1 MEGRGRDRQAEK
13 EMETERHKQTHID
26 QLIKE
31 WAEASEW
38 SELQFKGKVEINQVQ
53 NLGRSHSMQRV
64 KNVKGCKTWRVAWL
78 IICQVLLRVQRP
90 PKCQVEEDDPRRAAG
105 ESVLLTGHSPIV

>member
-26 QLIKE
+26 QLTKE

-38 SELQFKGKVEINQVQ
+38 SELQFKGRVEINQVQ

-64 KNVKGCKTWRVAWL
+64 KNVKGCKTWSSLADNL
-78 IICQVLLRVQRP
+78 SGSF
-90 PKCQVEEDDPRRAAG
+90 KSSAATEVPSG
-105 ESVLLTGHSPIV
+105 GK